1 MEEKKEKKRKMKGTK
16 TRIAGKIIA
25 AIMAIMMVL
34 AACSTLIFYIREK
47 VKYVL
52 INRKIIKKGDC
63 KWEIL
68 AKHLMLLYK
77 TI

>member
-34 AACSTLIFYIREK
+34 ATCSTLIFYIKEM
-47 VKYVL
+47 VK
-52 INRKIIKKGDC
+52 
-63 KWEIL
+63 
-68 AKHLMLLYK
+68 
-77 TI
+77 